1 MSNIFIIAKNTFNV
15 EVRDKIIYAVFG
27 FAILYFFLMEFMSQ
41 LVLGELPMVKSFA
54 LLGVYFFN
62 VIVALFLGTTSFYK
76 DIERKIV
83 YFILSKPVS
92 RSQFIIGKFLG
103 LCAVILFSSVVMGID
118 YMFLIYVVSHTID
131 FLGLLAIAMQFLEM
145 SLFIA
150 FAMFVTTFSSSILS
164 IVFTSAVFF
173 IGHVV
178 SSLLSA
184 ASSMGIGGFKLI
196 LIKLMY
202 YILPNLEKFD
212 IRNIAIHPVQL
223 PFLNFFFA
231 FCYALFYIALLLF
244 SAILIF
250 KKKEL

>member
-1 MSNIFIIAKNTFNV
+1 MSNIFTIAKNTFNV

-41 LVLGELPMVKSFA
+41 LVLGELSMVKSFA
-54 LLGVYFFN
+54 LLGIYFFN
-62 VIVALFLGTTSFYK
+62 AIIALFLGTTSFYK
-76 DIERKIV
+76 DIEQKIV

-92 RSQFIIGKFLG
+92 RSQFVIGKFLG
-103 LCAVILFSSVVMGID
+103 LCAVILFSSLIMGID
-118 YMFLIYVVSHTID
+118 YIILIYFISHTID
-131 FLGLLAIAMQFLEM
+131 FLGLLAILMQFLEM

-150 FAMFVTTFSSSILS
+150 FAIFVTTFSSSILS

-178 SSLLSA
+178 SSLLTSA
-184 ASSMGIGGFKLI
+184 SIMGISGFKLF
-196 LIKLMY
+196 LIKIMY

-212 IRNIAIHPVQL
+212 IRNIAIHQIQF
-223 PFLNFFFA
+223 PFQQFLFA
-231 FCYALFYIALLLF
+231 FCYALFYVILLLY

-250 KKKEL
+250 KKKEI